1 MFRRIKELL
10 YARKVCEKYGLKLK
24 LIPSLGEQAWYDY
37 VQKSVAINPFS
48 RHFISSFL
56 HEIGHHTHDK
66 RVEYAQYLFIS
77 ESTKRPCHCTNDR
90 IVTKVLEAEAFASR
104 FAIKTGKVD
113 KQFLLKSFYTYTA
126 DFVSYASVLCGSNG
140 LYETLIDTI
149 YKCTRGIS
157 H

>member
-1 MFRRIKELL
+1 MFRRIKEIL
-10 YARKVCEKYGLKLK
+10 YSRKVCKKYGLKLK
-24 LIPSLGEQAWYDY
+24 LLPSLGEQAWYDY
-37 VQKSVAINPFS
+37 VQKSIAINPFS
-48 RHFISSFL
+48 KNFISSFL
-56 HEIGHHTHDK
+56 HEIGHHVHDK
-66 RVEYAQYLFIS
+66 RVGYVQYLFLNK
-77 ESTKRPCHCTNDR
+77 TKSPCHRTGAR

-126 DFVSYASVLCGSNG
+126 DHVSYASMLCGSNG

-149 YKCTRGIS
+149 YKCTRRIS